1 MAEIVWTNPA
11 LEQLDDLAQYIA
23 LDKPDAART
32 LVRKVVEAVGRLAE
46 FPLSG
51 RIPGELPDSVY
62 REIVVPPC
70 RVFYRV
76 SNTTVFIIHIMR
88 EERVLRAHMLK

>member
-23 LDKPDAART
+23 LDKPNAART

>member
-1 MAEIVWTNPA
+1 MAEIVWTTPA

-23 LDKPDAART
+23 LDKPDAARA
-32 LVRKVVEAVGRLAE
+32 LVTKVVEAVGRLTE

-51 RIPGELPDSVY
+51 RVPDELPNSVY

-76 SNTTVFIIHIMR
+76 SDATVFIIHIMC
-88 EERVLRAHMLK
+88 EERVLRAHMLE

>member
-1 MAEIVWTNPA
+1 MSEIVWTNTA

-23 LDKPDAART
+23 LDKPDAARA
-32 LVRKVVEAVGRLAE
+32 LVRRVVETVSRLVD

-51 RIPGELPDSVY
+51 RVPDELPHSVY

-70 RVFYRV
+70 RIFYRYTD
-76 SNTTVFIIHIMR
+76 TTVFIIHIMR
-88 EERVLRAHMLK
+88 EERVLRAHILK

>member
-70 RVFYRV
+70 RVFYRA

>member
-62 REIVVPPC
+62 CEIVVPPC

>member
-1 MAEIVWTNPA
+1 MAEIVWTTPA

-23 LDKPDAART
+23 LDKPDAARA
-32 LVRKVVEAVGRLAE
+32 LVTKVVEAVGRLTE

-51 RIPGELPDSVY
+51 RAPDELPNSVY

-76 SNTTVFIIHIMR
+76 SDATVFIIHIMR
-88 EERVLRAHMLK
+88 EERVLRAHMLE

>member
-11 LEQLDDLAQYIA
+11 LQQLDELAHYIA
-23 LDKPDAART
+23 LDKPDAARA
-32 LVRKVVEAVGRLAE
+32 LVSKVVEAVGRLAE

-51 RIPGELPDSVY
+51 RAPDELPNSVY

-70 RVFYRV
+70 RVFYRA
-76 SNTTVFIIHIMR
+76 SDTTVFIMHIMR
-88 EERVLRAHMLK
+88 EERVLRAHMLE

>member
-11 LEQLDDLAQYIA
+11 FQQLDELAHYIA
-23 LDKPDAART
+23 PDKPDAARA
-32 LVRKVVEAVGRLAE
+32 LVSKVVEAVGRLAE

-51 RIPGELPDSVY
+51 RVPDELPNSVY

-70 RVFYRV
+70 RVFYRA
-76 SNTTVFIIHIMR
+76 SDTTVFIIHIMR
-88 EERVLRAHMLK
+88 EERVLRAHMLE